1 MTELDEIVGT
11 LRTALA
17 DIPAAV
23 TFADLPNGRAIG
35 SESAEIPPALRDLLL
50 VTDGPR
56 CGSIVVFAM
65 SELDDN
71 QFYCDELAGGTTN
84 WLCYG
89 MIDDNPLFL
98 NRADEDVWW
107 FPGGVAA
114 RINGRLARLAD
125 DLATFVTRYL
135 FGEQYPEVVTGGAQD
150 RWYAFRQ
157 NVRAG

>member
-35 SESAEIPPALRDLLL
+35 SESAEIPP
-50 VTDGPR
+50 
-56 CGSIVVFAM
+56 AM

-107 FPGGVAA
+107 FPGGVAD